1 MSNAADPVE
10 TLPITPCIGTCRLDE
25 RGYCVGCLR
34 SGEEIGRWRLMS
46 DPERLHVMRMVLPG
60 RKLS

>member
-1 MSNAADPVE
+1 MSNLSKPDQ
-10 TLPITPCIGTCRLDE
+10 TLALTPCIGTCRLDG

-34 SGEEIGRWRLMS
+34 TGEEIGRWRMLS
-46 DPERLHVMRMVLPG
+46 DPERLHVMRVILPG